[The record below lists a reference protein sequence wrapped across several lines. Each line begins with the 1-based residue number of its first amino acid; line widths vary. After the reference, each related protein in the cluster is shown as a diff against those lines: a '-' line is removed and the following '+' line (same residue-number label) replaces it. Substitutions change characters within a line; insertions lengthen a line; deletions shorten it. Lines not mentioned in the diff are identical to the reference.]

1 MRPWPPCPALSPGLC
16 LALCPTR
23 WPAACPRLCRAPVSE
38 AEPVP
43 PPESLALDGHADE
56 LEEPDPKRPRID
68 PNTDPSLED
77 AVLGLA
83 QHNNATPVDQYENE

>member
-1 MRPWPPCPALSPGLC
+1 MPGAVPGPVPGALSDALAGGL
-16 LALCPTR
+16 
-23 WPAACPRLCRAPVSE
+23 PAALSGPVSE